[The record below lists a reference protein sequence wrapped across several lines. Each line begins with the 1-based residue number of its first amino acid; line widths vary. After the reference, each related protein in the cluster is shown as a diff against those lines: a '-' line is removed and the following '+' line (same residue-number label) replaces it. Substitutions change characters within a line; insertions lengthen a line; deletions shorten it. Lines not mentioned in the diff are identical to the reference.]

1 MKKQSLD
8 PEVGVLFFCVVV
20 SVILNADSAVK
31 IVIFPMITNI

>member
-31 IVIFPMITNI
+31 YSYLPDDN